1 MTRMLTEPVESF
13 RKVFDGE
20 LITSAERATY
30 DTVRALWNT
39 EIDRRPAVIAR
50 CVNRSDVAAAVN
62 FARDHGL
69 EIAVRCGSHNAAGTA
84 ACDDGLMIDLS
95 LMRSV
100 TVDPAARRVRVAGG
114 ALLGDMDAATQEYG
128 LATTAGTVSHTGVG
142 GLTLGGGFGWL
153 GHRHGLAIDNLVSA
167 EVVTA
172 DGQILRAS
180 EQDNPDLFWGLRGGG
195 GNFGV
200 VTEFEFRLH
209 EVGPLIDFAHLFYPL
224 EQGVEALRLGRE
236 LAAAASRDTTVFTVA
251 VNAPPED
258 FVPEEHRFQPGYAVV
273 LAGFGSGDE
282 HARLC
287 QRARSA
293 VTPLFE
299 LVDRIPYVGL
309 QQMLDEANAWGLY
322 CYDKACH
329 LDELTDEAIAV
340 IVEQIPRKNS
350 PLTYVALIPFDG
362 AYQDVGP
369 DGTAFSAPRSGYE
382 VLAVGLTTTREQL
395 PEERD
400 WVRSFWQALQ
410 PHSHGIGSYVNV
422 MAEFEEDRI
431 RASYGP
437 ANYAR
442 LAEIKRRYDPDN
454 LFHLNANIKP
464 AGSR

>member
-1 MTRMLTEPVESF
+1 MTRTLTEPLKSF
-13 RKVFDGE
+13 RKAFDGE
-20 LITSAERATY
+20 LITSEAQATY
-30 DTVRALWNT
+30 NTVRALWNT
-39 EIDRRPAVIAR
+39 EIDRYPAVIAR
-50 CVNRSDVAAAVN
+50 CVNPSDVAAAIN
-62 FARDHGL
+62 FAREQDL
-69 EIAVRCGSHNAAGTA
+69 EIAVRCGSHHAAGTA

-100 TVDPAARRVRVAGG
+100 VVDPAARRVRVAGG
-114 ALLGDMDAATQEYG
+114 ALLGDIDKATQEHG

-172 DGQILRAS
+172 NGEILRVS
-180 EQDNPDLFWGLRGGG
+180 EWDNPDLFWALRGGS

-209 EVGPLIDFAHLFYPL
+209 EVGPMIDFAMLFYPL
-224 EQGVEALRLGRE
+224 EQGVEALRIGRE
-236 LAAAASRDTTVFTVA
+236 VAAAASRDTTVFIVA
-251 VNAPPED
+251 VNAPPEE
-258 FVPEEHRFQPGYAVV
+258 FVPEEHRFQPGYAVL

-287 QRARSA
+287 QRTRSA
-293 VTPLFE
+293 TTPLFE
-299 LVDRIPYVGL
+299 HVDRIPYVGL

-322 CYDKACH
+322 SYDKACN

-340 IVEQIPRKNS
+340 IAEQIPQKTS
-350 PLTYVALIPFDG
+350 PLSYVAFIPFGG

-369 DGTAFSAPRSGYE
+369 DDTAFGGPRTGYG
-382 VLAVGLTTTREQL
+382 VYAIALTKTREQL
-395 PEERD
+395 PAERD
-400 WVRSFWQALQ
+400 WARSLWQALQ
-410 PHSHGIGSYVNV
+410 PHAQGIGSYVNT
-422 MAEFEEDRI
+422 MIELEEDRI

-437 ANYAR
+437 TKYAR

-454 LFHLNANIKP
+454 LFHLNPNIKP
-464 AGSR
+464 A

>member
-1 MTRMLTEPVESF
+1 MTRTLTEPLTSL
-13 RKVFDGE
+13 RKVFGGQ
-20 LITSAERATY
+20 LITGEEQATY

-50 CVNRSDVAAAVN
+50 CVNRSDVAASVN
-62 FARDHGL
+62 FAREQGL
-69 EIAVRCGSHNAAGTA
+69 EIAVRCGSHHAAGTA
-84 ACDDGLMIDLS
+84 ACDDGVMIDLS

-100 TVDPAARRVRVAGG
+100 RVDLEARQVRVAGG
-114 ALLGDMDAATQEYG
+114 ALLGDMDAATQEHG
-128 LATTAGTVSHTGVG
+128 LASTAGTVSHTGVG

-172 DGQILRAS
+172 DGRILRAS
-180 EQDNPDLFWGLRGGG
+180 EQDNPDLFWALRGGS

-200 VTEFEFRLH
+200 VTEFVFRLH
-209 EVGPLIDFAHLFYPL
+209 EVGPLIDFGLLFYPL
-224 EQGVEALRLGRE
+224 EQGVDALRLGRE
-236 LAAAASRDTTVFTVA
+236 LAAEASRDTTVFTVA
-251 VNAPPED
+251 VNAPPEE
-258 FVPEEHRFQPGYAVV
+258 FVPKEHRFQPGYAVL

-299 LVDRIPYVGL
+299 HVDQIPYVGL

-322 CYDKACH
+322 CYDKGCN

-340 IVEQIPRKNS
+340 IVEHVPRKNS
-350 PLTYVALIPFDG
+350 PLTYVAFIPFGG

-369 DGTAFSAPRSGYE
+369 DDTAFGGPRSGYG
-382 VLAVGLTTTREQL
+382 VYAIGLTETREQL
-395 PEERD
+395 PAERD

-410 PHSHGIGSYVNV
+410 PHAHGIGGYVNT
-422 MAEFEEDRI
+422 MIELDEDRI

-437 ANYAR
+437 TKYAR

-454 LFHLNANIKP
+454 LFHLNPNIKP
-464 AGSR
+464 A

>member
-1 MTRMLTEPVESF
+1 MTRTLTEPLKSF
-13 RKVFDGE
+13 RKAFDGQ
-20 LITSAERATY
+20 LITSEDQATY

-39 EIDRRPAVIAR
+39 EYDRRPAMIAR

-62 FARDHGL
+62 FAREQGL
-69 EIAVRCGSHNAAGTA
+69 EIAVRCGSHHAAGIA

-114 ALLGDMDAATQEYG
+114 ALLGDMDAATQEHG

-172 DGQILRAS
+172 NGQILRAS
-180 EQDNPDLFWGLRGGG
+180 EQANPDLFWALRGGG

-209 EVGPLIDFAHLFYPL
+209 EVGPTIDFAMLFYPL
-224 EQGVEALRLGRE
+224 EQGAEALRLFRE
-236 LAAAASRDTTVFTVA
+236 LAATASRDTTVVMAAT
-251 VNAPPED
+251 NAPPAE
-258 FVPEEHRFQPGYAVV
+258 FVPEEHRFQPGYAVL
-273 LAGFGSGDE
+273 LAGFGSDDE

-299 LVDRIPYVGL
+299 HVDRIPYVGL

-329 LDELTDEAIAV
+329 LDELTDEAITV
-340 IVEQIPRKNS
+340 IAEQIPRKTS

-362 AYQDVGP
+362 AYQDVDP
-369 DGTAFSAPRSGYE
+369 DDTASSIRRSGYG
-382 VLAVGLTTTREQL
+382 VYPIGLTTTREQL
-395 PEERD
+395 PAERD

-410 PHSHGIGSYVNV
+410 PHAHGIGSYVNA
-422 MAEFEEDRI
+422 MIELDEDRI

-437 ANYAR
+437 IKYAR

-464 AGSR
+464 A